1 MSFAT
6 GFDDTTL
13 RRFADLL
20 VGFGANV
27 QPGQIVA
34 IGGETGKEE
43 VMRALAES
51 AYRHGAKFV
60 DAATEV
66 KSKPAARRG
75 RTSASMTSTRPDK
88 EQPRAIR
95 EWARANGHQV
105 SSRGRV
111 PAAIREA
118 FSAAHENPAGS

>member
-1 MSFAT
+1 VSTVRIALDKVSYEIDLT
-6 GFDDTTL
+6 ADNEARL
-13 RRFADLL
+13 RD
-20 VGFGANV
+20 
-27 QPGQIVA
+27 
-34 IGGETGKEE
+34 K
-43 VMRALAES
+43 LAKS
-51 AYRHGAKFV
+51 V